1 MKKSILP
8 YVFTAAILL
17 SGAGCKKESNENNS
31 IAGQWELRQI
41 SGMLT
46 TNYPAGNGTILRFS
60 AKGYERYQ
68 NSQLVEAGT
77 YVLVA
82 DNTASSSTCLT
93 LPSGHYTSRIEYS
106 NLQPSREKVFVD
118 LVDNKL
124 YFISGC
130 YAYDGGST
138 AQYEKIGD

>member
-1 MKKSILP
+1 MKKILIFC
-8 YVFTAAILL
+8 VLIAAVAGINT
-17 SGAGCKKESNENNS
+17 GCKKESNTTIS
-31 IAGQWELRQI
+31 IKGKWELRQI
-41 SGMLT
+41 SGMLS
-46 TNYPAGNGTILRFS
+46 TNYTPGNGAIVKFTS
-60 AKGYERYQ
+60 TGYERYQ
-68 NSQLVEAGT
+68 NSQLTESGT
-77 YVLVA
+77 YVLVP

-93 LPSGHYTSRIEYS
+93 LPAGHYTSRIEYS
-106 NLQPSREKVFVD
+106 NPQPSGEKVFVD